1 MRDTAAWHH
10 HMPSDQGRDGQH
22 MAKKPKKTATEETA
36 APAEGPA
43 AAAPAG
49 GKKKKLIIIAAA
61 AVLVLG
67 GAGGGGY
74 FWWSK
79 KKAAEMA
86 ASEGGGQA
94 APAAAKKTT
103 FLDMKEMMVNLAGQN
118 LQGAERPRYL
128 KMKIS
133 LELSDPKL
141 VNEVQ
146 PLLPRIEDTFQVFTR
161 ELRVTDLEG
170 SSGVYRLKE
179 ELLRRV
185 NIAIYPSKVEAVLFK
200 EILIQ

>member
-1 MRDTAAWHH
+1 
-10 HMPSDQGRDGQH
+10 
-22 MAKKPKKTATEETA
+22 MAKKPKKNATEEAA

-43 AAAPAG
+43 EAKPAG
-49 GKKKKLIIIAAA
+49 GKKKLIIIAAA
-61 AVLVLG
+61 ALLVLG

-74 FWWSK
+74 FWWST

-86 ASEGGGQA
+86 AADGGQP
-94 APAAAKKTT
+94 APAAPKKTT

-118 LQGAERPRYL
+118 LQGIERPRYL

-161 ELRVTDLEG
+161 ELRASDLEG